1 MNDELNE
8 KNEMNEQNDAEI
20 DEASAVGAEEKAD
33 MENTAETQTEKQT
46 PFDKIYDWLEVMAV
60 SAVIVILTLTFLFRL
75 STVDGT
81 SMNNTLSHG
90 DMLVIK
96 NIYDAEQGDIVVVQ
110 QLNSYFEQPIVKR
123 IIAVGGQKLK
133 IDFTSWR
140 VWVDGEPLNE
150 EYVNKESGKMMK
162 YDDFLSIYGNVA
174 TKIGSAY
181 EMTIPEG
188 YVFVMGDN
196 RNHSSDSRSG
206 YVGLVRENEILGKVI
221 FRLFPIGSA
230 GTVK

>member
-1 MNDELNE
+1 MNDDLKKDNE
-8 KNEMNEQNDAEI
+8 TDEQNDIVAGES
-20 DEASAVGAEEKAD
+20 E
-33 MENTAETQTEKQT
+33 TAETELTESTESQTEKQT
-46 PFDKIYDWLEVMAV
+46 TFDKIYDWLEVMAV

-90 DMLVIK
+90 DMLVIR
-96 NIYDAEQGDIVVVQ
+96 NIYSVEQGDIVVVQ
-110 QLNSYFEQPIVKR
+110 QLNSFFEQPIVKR
-123 IIAVGGQKLK
+123 IIAVGGQTLK
-133 IDFTSWR
+133 IDFTGWK
-140 VWVDGEPLNE
+140 VWVDGELLNE
-150 EYVNKESGKMMK
+150 DYVNRENGKMMK

-174 TKIGSAY
+174 TKVGSAY

-221 FRLFPIGSA
+221 FRLLPVTDI

>member
-1 MNDELNE
+1 MNDDLRKDNE
-8 KNEMNEQNDAEI
+8 TNEQNDI
-20 DEASAVGAEEKAD
+20 VGGESE
-33 MENTAETQTEKQT
+33 TAETEINENNEVQPEKQT
-46 PFDKIYDWLEVMAV
+46 TFDKIYDWLEVMAV

-90 DMLVIK
+90 DMLVIQ
-96 NIYDAEQGDIVVVQ
+96 NIYSAAQGDIVVVQ
-110 QLNSYFEQPIVKR
+110 QLDSLFDQPIVKR
-123 IIAVGGQKLK
+123 IIAVGGQTLK
-133 IDFTSWR
+133 IDFPSWK
-140 VWVDGEPLNE
+140 VWVDGELLDE
-150 EYVNKESGKMMK
+150 DYVNRENGKIMK

-174 TKIGSAY
+174 TKVGSAY

-221 FRLFPIGSA
+221 FRLFPVVSA
-230 GTVK
+230 GPIK